1 MSFGHAF
8 DGVHRGA
15 KKLDTPLASSG
26 YARATRKM
34 NPVRARLDQ
43 PGSAPET
50 AMDFIEDAKRVATQ
64 AIPGPGTPDA
74 DRRAFDAMPM
84 AELAALW
91 CSLQYRGLRDTTP
104 EIWSAV
110 LYFDH
115 LAHEEPERALELVL
129 AVLRSEAHW
138 RVKMQLND
146 KLMPVL
152 LGHGERLLG
161 AFETEASTSPALRWL
176 LGGIYRWAPEALE
189 QRFEAIADEAGWRTD
204 AAARDA
210 APAPID
216 FARLTIPEL
225 ARVWLDQH
233 CKPVKDRDANFAVL
247 SDYEYDLKEGDPD
260 RLFDLVLEILRIE
273 HNPSVLSFLAAGPLE
288 DIVSLDTIERIERE
302 AAESEAF
309 CALLGGVWYYNVQP
323 ELKARLD
330 AIIEG
335 AHGRNWR
342 S

>member
-1 MSFGHAF
+1 
-8 DGVHRGA
+8 
-15 KKLDTPLASSG
+15 
-26 YARATRKM
+26 
-34 NPVRARLDQ
+34 
-43 PGSAPET
+43 
-50 AMDFIEDAKRVATQ
+50 MDFIEDAKRVATQ

-115 LAHEEPERALELVL
+115 LPHEEPERSFELVL
-129 AVLRSEAHW
+129 AVLRSEAHR

-152 LGHGERLLG
+152 VGHGERLLG
-161 AFETEASTSPALRWL
+161 AFETEAKTNPALRWL

-189 QRFEAIADEAGWRTD
+189 ERFEAIADEAGWRTD

-216 FARLTIPEL
+216 FMRLSIAEL
-225 ARVWLDQH
+225 ARAWLDQH
-233 CKPVKDRDANFAVL
+233 CKPVKDRDANFMEL
-247 SDYEYDLKEGDPD
+247 CDYEDDLKANDPD
-260 RLFDLVLEILRIE
+260 RLLDLVLEILRIE
-273 HNPSVLSFLAAGPLE
+273 RHPAVLSFLAAGPLE
-288 DIVSLDTIERIERE
+288 DLVSVDTIERIERE
-302 AAESEAF
+302 ATASEAF

-342 S
+342 N